1 MDILVAAENLRR
13 LQARID
19 ARLNDARVDRDQVEK
34 RYDMG
39 GRHFAHL
46 SLPEIK
52 QRYREL
58 IRNMAY
64 LLDDVRDLAP
74 AQHRGCFKLQK
85 GPLQGWVQCSGDLL
99 RAAQH

>member
-46 SLPEIK
+46 SLPSFAVGRS
-52 QRYREL
+52 QTL
-58 IRNMAY
+58 FG
-64 LLDDVRDLAP
+64 VSTP
-74 AQHRGCFKLQK
+74 T
-85 GPLQGWVQCSGDLL
+85 S
-99 RAAQH
+99 